1 MRKLIVVLLTLFYIG
16 FAHGEQ
22 YSEESKIVV
31 CFEGHDVF
39 NALKAKYKEEP
50 LIVAQ
55 HGNGYMAFFYNKKTN
70 TFSIFEFNERV
81 ACLISAG
88 KNVKILKPELL
99 KDTL

>member
-1 MRKLIVVLLTLFYIG
+1 MRNLIIAVSMLLFVSV
-16 FAHGEQ
+16 AHSQ
-22 YSEESKIVV
+22 TYTEESKTVA

-39 NALKAKYKEEP
+39 SILKAKYKEEP

-55 HGNGYMAFFYNKKTN
+55 HGYGYMAFFYNKKTN
-70 TFSIFEFNERV
+70 TFSIFEFNDRM

-99 KDTL
+99 KDAL